1 MSNAIIR
8 QEGPGSVVADN
19 LWDIRLGAVPLALG
33 LLSGAAGAAL
43 VEPAAMAT
51 TTPISARTNRAPSP
65 SQPLR
70 SLLK

>member
-43 VEPAAMAT
+43 VLRLVRRPARPSAPMPAT
-51 TTPISARTNRAPSP
+51 
-65 SQPLR
+65 
-70 SLLK
+70 